1 MAKKDKKPKLPKKV
15 GGMKLPKDL
24 RKSAKTMVELARNPI
39 ARDVVSAALVA
50 GAAALAKRK
59 AAKAPHLAEP
69 QKAEPQKATASDPEK
84 KGAELANL
92 VIQGV
97 TSFLSGLTRPV
108 EQKQPS
114 EAQPV
119 AASKPATARKKPSTT
134 TRKTTAAPRRRAPRA
149 KPKA

>member
-24 RKSAKTMVELARNPI
+24 RKSAKTMVELAKNPV

-69 QKAEPQKATASDPEK
+69 QKAPASDPEK

-97 TSFLSGLTRPV
+97 TSFLSGLTRPL
-108 EQKQPS
+108 EKKQPS
-114 EAQPV
+114 EAQLAA
-119 AASKPATARKKPSTT
+119 AASKPTTPRKKPSPTPG
-134 TRKTTAAPRRRAPRA
+134 KTNAAPRKRAPRA
-149 KPKA
+149 KPKV